1 MVMQNAPLQALRRP
15 MVNTELENKDPA
27 AWFRADPDIWA
38 PPIHRDPDVFGAP
51 IDRSIQR
58 PQRPSTNKKV
68 DNRRG
73 PPSKSGPAGKDA
85 KGVTKKSA
93 SQGNSA
99 RGSSKDGAKKGGGDA
114 QGKDEDNKE
123 EDPPEEEKRFEAANH
138 MEGDLV
144 DILGKRF
151 ANKIRDKSMSER

>member
-1 MVMQNAPLQALRRP
+1 MGMQNAPLQALRRP
-15 MVNTELENKDPA
+15 MVNTEVENKDPA

-38 PPIHRDPDVFGAP
+38 PPLHRDPDVFGAP

-68 DNRRG
+68 DIRRG
-73 PPSKSGPAGKDA
+73 PPSKTTGRDA
-85 KGVTKKSA
+85 KGVTKKTA
-93 SQGNSA
+93 TQGNSA
-99 RGSSKDGAKKGGGDA
+99 RGASKDGAKKGGDA
-114 QGKDEDNKE
+114 QGKDDDNKE
-123 EDPPEEEKRFEAANH
+123 EEPPEEEKRFEAANH

-151 ANKIRDKSMSER
+151 ATIAKFNSEQRAMTD